1 MTEQTS
7 ETSAPLPRTR
17 HKLEATSLPG
27 LVMFYASCAAVSLGA
42 GMAAMGFLLFTD
54 TFYVDSGLTM
64 FLRVAG
70 VILVVLGV
78 VGAFVFLGKARKQQ
92 EPVGGP

>member
-1 MTEQTS
+1 MAEHTPQTS
-7 ETSAPLPRTR
+7 GPLPRTG
-17 HKLEATSLPG
+17 HQLEATNIPG

-42 GMAAMGFLLFTD
+42 GLAAMGFLLFTD
-54 TFYVDSGLTM
+54 KFYVDAGLTM

-78 VGAFVFLGKARKQQ
+78 VGAYVFLGKARQQQ

>member
-1 MTEQTS
+1 MSQG
-7 ETSAPLPRTR
+7 
-17 HKLEATSLPG
+17 HKLEATRLPG

-54 TFYVDSGLTM
+54 KFYVEAGLTV

-70 VILVVLGV
+70 LILVVLGII
-78 VGAFVFLGKARKQQ
+78 GAFVFLGRARSQ
-92 EPVGGP
+92 

>member
-7 ETSAPLPRTR
+7 ETSESLPRTR
-17 HKLEATSLPG
+17 HKLEATNIPG

-54 TFYVDSGLTM
+54 KFYVEAGLTM
-64 FLRVAG
+64 FLRITG
-70 VILVVLGV
+70 LILVVLGV
-78 VGAFVFLGKARKQQ
+78 AGAFVFLGKARKPQA
-92 EPVGGP
+92 PVAGP